1 MTVRPRATTQH
12 QYINHSLIFVWIG
25 RKKLSEGDVW
35 RDFPC
40 DQVRN
45 PLCRRPR
52 RAKWHRLNADTY
64 RQRGW
69 RRLNGGSNWNG
80 WRCCRQ
86 RLLATLPRASALYLT
101 IIADDHRQHGI
112 CRGHIDDL
120 TIRAACTVSTVK
132 AAISEAIRL
141 GFLARDEQGALMIVS
156 AEWLAFISESSV
168 DRRRD
173 RYAED
178 VKRFV

>member
-1 MTVRPRATTQH
+1 MAPIERRHVSAARMASIKRRIELEWMMLLPPEIVDH
-12 QYINHSLIFVWIG
+12 
-25 RKKLSEGDVW
+25 
-35 RDFPC
+35 FP
-40 DQVRN
+40 Q
-45 PLCRRPR
+45 
-52 RAKWHRLNADTY
+52 
-64 RQRGW
+64 RQRVV
-69 RRLNGGSNWNG
+69 
-80 WRCCRQ
+80 
-86 RLLATLPRASALYLT
+86 LT
-101 IIADDHRQHGI
+101 VIADDHRQHGI